1 MGGKCIVN
9 SCRKAASKCCGS
21 CGFVQY
27 CSTECQKEDWK
38 KRHKKKECVNMKK
51 LASVNLTEEEIRDVA
66 GRILC
71 ISDRYVDIGEPF
83 SSIDMNMECLNFVRD
98 RLGRLNC
105 NDSRSSTGDGLW
117 LNHFVICRLLVS
129 LGVAYFDFAG
139 SSENDS
145 HSISYLSEAR
155 EMLVQAKDAGI
166 NEPEIWRL
174 FLICDRSIHQS
185 YARSG
190 QAEQAKYHCVEWVAT
205 ARQCNDTDQVD
216 YLITALRMLSYC
228 IRRESNLPEALAVA
242 EESYTIAS
250 KHFSPAHRKVVRA
263 AGPLIDCLI
272 AMEDFST
279 ADTYCRMNYAN
290 MIDPKNAGDYSLG
303 EGNDIMHQLVNIW
316 LQKEP
321 GDDEIVEK
329 ALAYEAIDLGKKVFA
344 YATKNGKMRY
354 RISILFML
362 CRVFLKGNVLTEES
376 EGFLHQLITMCIAE
390 DTMDGVYIHDSLVH
404 LRDFYLN
411 IRKSLQMGSK
421 TTLIQRNIELMGK
434 KLLEL
439 KYCSDGSIDYVKG
452 SQKIKPYFKNNAE
465 LNIEFTRIYKWD
477 LDWD

>member
-27 CSTECQKEDWK
+27 CCTECQKEDWK
-38 KRHKKKECVNMKK
+38 KHHKKKECVNMKK

-155 EMLVQAKDAGI
+155 KMLVQAKDAGI

-290 MIDPKNAGDYSLG
+290 VIDPINAGEYGVKDG
-303 EGNDIMHQLVNIW
+303 IEIMFQLVQIW
-316 LQKEP
+316 LMKEP
-321 GDDEIVEK
+321 DDDEIVEK
-329 ALAYEAIDLGKKVFA
+329 ALADEAINLMRKVFA
-344 YATKNGKMRY
+344 SSVEYNGMQNRV
-354 RISILFML
+354 RFLCTL
-362 CRVFLKGNVLTEES
+362 CRVLVKGNELTEET
-376 EGFLHQLITMCIAE
+376 EGLLHQFVTLCIAANNL
-390 DTMDGVYIHDSLVH
+390 DRKYIDDSLVNLH
-404 LRDFYLN
+404 RFYSR
-411 IRKSLQMGSK
+411 IHESFPMGKK
-421 TTLIQRNIELMGK
+421 TTFVQENIELCEK
-434 KLLEL
+434 KLWELES
-439 KYCSDGSIDYVKG
+439 CNDGSVGYVKM

-465 LNIEFTRIYKWD
+465 LHI
-477 LDWD
+477 